1 MAPQLKFS
9 ALFGKQRSNTK
20 AAPRCVTN
28 RRRKQVR
35 DPRRRHPSEANAP
48 ARLAAASLRRA
59 SHRRL
64 P

>member
-1 MAPQLKFS
+1 MAQQPRVS
-9 ALFGKQRSNTK
+9 ALFGKQRSNTE

-35 DPRRRHPSEANAP
+35 DPRRRHPSEVHAP
-48 ARLAAASLRRA
+48 ARPAAASRRRA
-59 SHRRL
+59 THRRL